1 MKMDK
6 NKICLE
12 AFIRLLTF
20 SVIQV
25 EVVVEAA
32 VHGGFLHLSLT
43 PRFNSP
49 WYFASAVFNNFLQ
62 MPLALWII
70 VLHTLVHQPHL

>member
-32 VHGGFLHLSLT
+32 VSV
-43 PRFNSP
+43 R
-49 WYFASAVFNNFLQ
+49 
-62 MPLALWII
+62 
-70 VLHTLVHQPHL
+70 